1 MDINRYLDI
10 KQNNIERM
18 KKIYVVGLILLMI
31 TGMTKAQN
39 NPLLGD
45 FTTPHNAPPFDKI
58 KNEHYLPAL
67 EAGIKQGEQEIA
79 AIKNNAEAPTFE
91 NTIVALDQVGRLLG
105 RNAGIFFNLLSSET
119 NDELQNIAQEVS
131 PMLTKFQNDIS
142 LDPVLFERI
151 KAVYDQKDQ
160 LDLTPE
166 QEMLL
171 QNSYDGFV
179 RSGANLSEKDKE
191 KFREISTELSK
202 LSLDFGE
209 NVLKET
215 NAYEKHITDK
225 DLLAGLPES
234 ALEAAAGKAKA
245 KDKEGWLFDISM
257 PSYLAVMKYADNRE
271 LRKELYMAYGSKSFK
286 GDEFDNQENVKR
298 IVELRLEMSKL
309 LGYNNYADYVLE
321 QRMAMNPDGVYG
333 LLNDLYEASYKVAL
347 QEKQEVQDYAET
359 QGFDGELM
367 PWDWSYYSEKL
378 KVEKFDLNDE
388 MLKPYFELSNV
399 VDGVFGLATD
409 LYGITFKENKDIPVY
424 NDEVTAYEVF
434 DADGKFLSV
443 FYTDFHPRPGKRGG
457 AWMNDF
463 KGQWKE
469 NGVDSRPHVTIVM
482 NFTRPT
488 ETKPALLTFSEVET
502 FLHEFGHALHGM
514 LANSTYSS
522 LSGTN
527 VYRDFVE
534 LPSQIMENWAVE
546 KEFLDRFAKHYKTG
560 ETIPAEL
567 VQKIVD
573 SQNYLA
579 GYLSTRQLSFG
590 YLDMAWHT
598 LEKPYTGD
606 VKAFEEK
613 AWKKTQIFDSVDGV
627 CMSTQFGHLFA
638 GGYAAGYYGYKW
650 AEVLDADAFSV
661 FKEKGLFNKEVAAS
675 FRENI
680 LEKGGTEHPM
690 ELYKRFRGH
699 EPSVDALLK
708 RSGLQ

>member
-1 MDINRYLDI
+1 M
-10 KQNNIERM
+10 
-18 KKIYVVGLILLMI
+18 V
-31 TGMTKAQN
+31 KAQD
-39 NPLLGD
+39 NPLLGE
-45 FTTPHNAPPFDKI
+45 FGTPHEAAPFDKI
-58 KNEHYLPAL
+58 ENAHFLPAFK
-67 EAGIKQGEQEIA
+67 EAIKQGEAEVE
-79 AIKNNAEAPTFE
+79 AIKNNTATPTFE
-91 NTIVALDQVGRLLG
+91 NTVVALDVAGRLLG
-105 RNAGIFFNLLSSET
+105 RTAGIFFNLLSSET
-119 NDELQNIAQEVS
+119 DEELQNIAQEVS
-131 PMLTKFQNDIS
+131 PILTKYQNDIS

-151 KAVYDQKDQ
+151 KAVYAAKDQ
-160 LDLTPE
+160 LDLSVE
-166 QEMLL
+166 QNTLL
-171 QNSYDGFV
+171 ENSYVGFV
-179 RSGANLSEKDKE
+179 RQGANLSEADKD

-202 LSLDFGE
+202 LSLTFGE

-215 NAYEKHITDK
+215 NNYELLITDRSK
-225 DLLAGLPES
+225 LAGLPEG
-234 ALEAAAGKAKA
+234 ALEAAAGRAKA

-257 PSYLAVMKYADNRE
+257 PSYIPFMKYIDNRD
-271 LRKELYMAYGSKSFK
+271 LRKELYLAYGSKSFK
-286 GDEFDNQENVKR
+286 GDELDNQNNVKR
-298 IVELRLEMSKL
+298 IAELRLEIAKL
-309 LGYNNYADYVLE
+309 LGYSNYADYVLE
-321 QRMAMNPDGVYG
+321 RRMAMNPDGVYG

-347 QEKQEVQDYAET
+347 EEKAEIQKYAEKS
-359 QGFDGELM
+359 GFDGEIM

-399 VDGVFGLATD
+399 VDGVFGLATE

-424 NDEVTAYEVF
+424 NEEVTAYEVF
-434 DADGKFLSV
+434 DADGSFLSV
-443 FYTDFHPRPGKRGG
+443 FYTDFHPRKGKQGG

-488 ETKPALLTFSEVET
+488 ESKPALLTFDEVET

-522 LSGTN
+522 LSGTS

-546 KEFLDRFAKHYKTG
+546 KDFLDRFAKHYKTG

-567 VQKIVD
+567 VQKIVA

-579 GYLSTRQLSFG
+579 GYLSVRQLSFG

-598 LEKPYTGD
+598 LEQPFTGS
-606 VKAFEEK
+606 VKDFEEQ
-613 AWKKTQIFDSVDGV
+613 AWKKVQIFPVIDES

-650 AEVLDADAFSV
+650 AEVLDADAFSL
-661 FKEKGLFNKEVAAS
+661 FKEKGLFSKEVAAA

-690 ELYKRFRGH
+690 VLYKRFRGQ
-699 EPSVDALLK
+699 EPTVDALLE
-708 RSGLQ
+708 RSGLN

>member
-1 MDINRYLDI
+1 
-10 KQNNIERM
+10 M
-18 KKIYVVGLILLMI
+18 KKIHILLLIILMNL
-31 TGMTKAQN
+31 GMANAQN
-39 NPLLGD
+39 NPLLGN
-45 FTTPHNAPPFDKI
+45 FKTPHDAAPFDKI
-58 KNEHYLPAL
+58 ENEHFLPAFNKSIEVGEAEVKAIL
-67 EAGIKQGEQEIA
+67 ENKDE
-79 AIKNNAEAPTFE
+79 PTFE
-91 NTIVALDQVGRLLG
+91 NTIVELDKTGRLLS
-105 RNAGIFFNLLSSET
+105 RTAGIFFNLLSSET
-119 NDELQNIAQEVS
+119 NDELQEIAQEIS
-131 PMLTKFQNDIS
+131 PKLTKFQNDIT
-142 LDPVLFERI
+142 LNPVLFEKI
-151 KAVYDQKDQ
+151 KVVYAQKDK
-160 LDLTPE
+160 LNLTVE
-166 QEMLL
+166 QQTLL
-171 QNSYDGFV
+171 ENSYVGFV
-179 RSGANLSEKDKE
+179 RQGANLTEEQKD
-191 KFREISTELSK
+191 KFREISTEMSQLT
-202 LSLDFGE
+202 LTFGE

-215 NAYEKHITDK
+215 NNYELHITDK
-225 DLLAGLPES
+225 SKLEGLPDGV
-234 ALEAAAGKAKA
+234 LEAAAGKAKS
-245 KDKEGWLFDISM
+245 KEKEGWVFDITM
-257 PSYLAVMKYADNRE
+257 PSYLPFMKYADNRE
-271 LRKELYMAYGSKSFK
+271 LRKELYLAYGSKAFK
-286 GDEFDNQENVKR
+286 GNEFDNQGNVKR
-298 IVELRLEMSKL
+298 ITELRLEQANL
-309 LGYNNYADYVLE
+309 LGYKDYADYILE
-321 QRMAMNPDGVYG
+321 RQMAMNSAGVYK
-333 LLNDLYEASYKVAL
+333 LLDDLYEASFNVAK
-347 QEKQEVQDYAET
+347 QEKAEVQNYGEKS
-359 QGFDGELM
+359 GFNGEIM

-399 VDGVFGLATD
+399 VDGVFGLATS
-409 LYGITFKENKDIPVY
+409 LYGIEFKPNKNIPVY

-434 DADGKFLSV
+434 DADGTFLAV

-463 KGQWKE
+463 KSQWKE

-502 FLHEFGHALHGM
+502 FLHEFGHSLHGM

-522 LSGTN
+522 LSGTS

-546 KEFLDRFAKHYKTG
+546 KDFLDRFAVHYKTG
-560 ETIPAEL
+560 EKIPAEL

-579 GYLSTRQLSFG
+579 GYLSIRQLSFG

-598 LEKPYTGD
+598 LEKPYNGE
-606 VKAFEEK
+606 VKAFEMK
-613 AWKKTQIFDSVDGV
+613 AMEKTQIFPPIKET

-661 FKEKGLFNKEVAAS
+661 FKEKGIFNKEVAAS

-690 ELYKRFRGH
+690 ILYKRFRGQ
-699 EPSVDALLK
+699 EPSVDALLE